1 MRISKIETKDFIY
14 HVTFEPNWIEGIF
27 GVKPKT
33 ERYRASDSRYVF
45 GGGTVY
51 IREDGEKCGNHS
63 YVGDAIDKWRR
74 KF

>member
-1 MRISKIETKDFIY
+1 MRISKIEHQDFY
-14 HVTFEPNWIEGIF
+14 YKVTFEPNWIERIF
-27 GVKPKT
+27 GVNEKT
-33 ERYRASDSRYVF
+33 VRYRASDSTYVF

-63 YVGDAIDKWRR
+63 YVGDEIDKWRR